1 MTVRKRQRAAKNHA
15 TKNRRI
21 SGASRS
27 AHARAHYQNGLVDK
41 APLEKMASK
50 DSGERVE
57 AEWPPIAGASLYK
70 TTYVRKSGRLSYKYH
85 IVEDDIKN
93 VPLAQSYA
101 SRTPDGAPQD
111 GAIKLKEKLGTECK
125 LICCSCKVVLGAK
138 VCGVKGN
145 EIGSLGV
152 SCFQLDHIDPKRPT
166 MSQGRSYKDYLDAYE
181 QNHITIKCYEC
192 IGLEYRDQA
201 PDRVGNC
208 RKYKARA

>member
-15 TKNRRI
+15 TKNLRI

-57 AEWPPIAGASLYK
+57 AEWPPIAGASLYR
-70 TTYVRKSGRLSYKYH
+70 TTTIAKRITYKYH

-145 EIGSLGV
+145 EIGSLSV
-152 SCFQLDHIDPKRPT
+152 SCFQLDHPDPKRPT
-166 MSQGRSYKDYLDAYE
+166 MSQGRSYKDYLHAYKHG
-181 QNHITIKCYEC
+181 HIVIKCYEYM
-192 IGLEYRDQA
+192 GLQYNLQGLQHA
-201 PDRVGNC
+201 GNS
-208 RKYKARA
+208 RNYAKP